1 MRSWPRTMRGIE
13 AVSTQHQNYPPIFT
27 TRGRELVV
35 YGFTVLGDVAVPYHP
50 ETKQQSIF
58 VRGSVDGTKAAEGGS
73 RKQSRFPMREGERK
87 RRERKRG

>member
-1 MRSWPRTMRGIE
+1 M
-13 AVSTQHQNYPPIFT
+13 
-27 TRGRELVV
+27 RELVV

-58 VRGSVDGTKAAEGGS
+58 VRGSVDGTKAAEAGS
-73 RKQSRFPMREGERK
+73 RKQSMFPMREGERK